1 MQHVIN
7 SSKELIK
14 NRMYRHALKFWGIK
28 NTEDLD
34 PAVKLI
40 MEALALELSALANEV
55 KDTQVRI
62 LEKVANMM
70 APDSLT
76 SPNPAH
82 AILHATPAEP
92 FEILGKTTSFYSP
105 IKISSENNVHGE
117 VSVDINLTP
126 VDAVKLLHVKVDK
139 FIGAGAMYSYG
150 PSFNKVFLGRSNTR
164 QIENNTVWMG
174 LKIQPGVDSINDLGF
189 CFDWKNLE
197 YKMAQRILPLLPM
210 CKWYI
215 NNGEIRTTPGLKYV
229 VPNEKFHNIFDDYDL
244 LSLREKDIKDFYDK
258 RFITIDHDEDLD
270 LKELSALYPKE
281 FLTMFN
287 PTELQKLNE
296 KLLWIK
302 IVFPAAIDDD
312 YLNEL
317 YIYPNAFPV
326 MNRKLSDLKYRL
338 KGGSNIIPL
347 RTEIIDQ
354 FLSVRSLTD
363 DLHDYRPVPYRKQD
377 EEETGTYTLRSGG
390 VERFDS
396 RNAREM
402 ISYLMELLRSESA
415 TFASY
420 GYDFIA
426 STLKELHQKIA
437 LMEQKTKGYIN
448 NHAEIPNYLIVK
460 PFEGEEMMYVQ
471 FWTTLAEIAN
481 NLRSGTRLQ
490 QSKGVKV
497 LPDSIFLVTTT
508 IGGKNRLKPEEKL
521 NAFRYGLMTRNRIV
535 TKEDIRSFC
544 FYELGDTIAAVE
556 VEKGYEMSLHS
567 KQAFHRTIDVIIT
580 PSSTNRD
587 DLEAWNI
594 TAQQLHTKLQSRS
607 GIMSN
612 YRVKIQTNS

>member
-40 MEALALELSALANEV
+40 MEALALELSTLGNEV

-92 FEILGKTTSFYSP
+92 VEILGKTTSFYSP
-105 IKISSENNVHGE
+105 VKINTENNLQPEVNVDVHF
-117 VSVDINLTP
+117 TP
-126 VDAVKLLHVKVDK
+126 VDAVKLLHVKIEK
-139 FIGAGAMYSYG
+139 FISAGAMYAYG
-150 PSFNKVFLGRSNTR
+150 PSFNKLFLGRSNTR
-164 QIENNTVWMG
+164 LIENNTVWVG
-174 LKIQPGVDSINDLGF
+174 LKIHPGVDSINGLGF

-215 NNGEIRTTPGLKYV
+215 NNEEISTTPGLKYV
-229 VPNEKFHNIFDDYDL
+229 LPNEKFHNIFDDYDL
-244 LSLREKDIKDFYDK
+244 LALREKDIKDLYDK
-258 RFITIDHDEDLD
+258 RFISVDHDEDLD
-270 LKELSALYPKE
+270 LKELETLYPKE
-281 FLTMFN
+281 FVSMFN
-287 PTELQKLNE
+287 PSELQKLNE

-302 IVFPAAIDDD
+302 IVFPAAIAND
-312 YLNEL
+312 YLSEL
-317 YIYPNAFPV
+317 SIYPNAFPV
-326 MNRKLSDLKYRL
+326 MNRKITDLKYRL

-347 RTEIIDQ
+347 RTEMMNQ

-363 DLHDYRPVPYRKQD
+363 DLHDYRSVPYRKKD

-415 TFASY
+415 TFSAY

-471 FWTTLAEIAN
+471 FWTTLAEMAN
-481 NLRSGTRLQ
+481 NLRSGARLQ
-490 QSKGVKV
+490 QAKGVKV
-497 LPDSIFLVTTT
+497 IPDSIFLVTTT

-544 FYELGDTIAAVE
+544 FYELGDMIAAVE
-556 VEKGYEMSLHS
+556 VEKGFEMSLHS

-580 PSSTNRD
+580 PSSANGSDERAW
-587 DLEAWNI
+587 DL
-594 TAQQLHTKLQSRS
+594 TAQQLHAKLQSRS
-607 GIMSN
+607 GVMSI
-612 YRVKIQTNS
+612 YRVMIQTN